1 MTLRAI
7 PAAALALCLALPA
20 PSRATGAACAD
31 RPGHGHGHGK
41 VLRLDIVAPAEGA
54 VVRGI
59 VEVQVRASSRRIHRV
74 ELLLDGARLATLA
87 PPFTYAWD
95 TGALAAG
102 PHVLLARA
110 RKGKRQV
117 EGAPRTV
124 VVEGAPPPAVRWEA
138 LGGGPVRTPAAPDG
152 GLVPTVAVDAGGAI
166 LIS

>member
-31 RPGHGHGHGK
+31 RPGHGHGK